1 MEIFFLVTRSFEI
14 YSLSHFQIRVTV
26 LSILV
31 TTLCVTAP
39 GLIYFITGGLS
50 LATPF
55 ACLGRGVA
63 PVPGGAL

>member
-14 YSLSHFQIRVTV
+14 YSLSNFQIRVTV

-31 TTLCVTAP
+31 TMLCVTAP

-55 ACLGRGVA
+55 AFLGRGVA
-63 PVPGGAL
+63 PVPGSAL